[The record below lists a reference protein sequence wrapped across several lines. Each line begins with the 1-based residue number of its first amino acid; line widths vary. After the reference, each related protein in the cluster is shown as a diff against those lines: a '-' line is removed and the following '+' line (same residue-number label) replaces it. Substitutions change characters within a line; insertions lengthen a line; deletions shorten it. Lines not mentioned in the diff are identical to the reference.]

1 VVTYFGSWGYI
12 SVLSVEIMMKILYP
26 ANVGYK
32 KRVIIYHLLVWGISG
47 SLLGYAIIV
56 GKPGESKLGTCLIE
70 ENSEAE

>member
-1 VVTYFGSWGYI
+1 MVTYFASWGYI

-32 KRVIIYHLLVWGISG
+32 KRVILYHLLVWAIAGG
-47 SLLGYAIIV
+47 MLGYAITV
-56 GKPGESKLGTCLIE
+56 GKPGASKLGTCLIE